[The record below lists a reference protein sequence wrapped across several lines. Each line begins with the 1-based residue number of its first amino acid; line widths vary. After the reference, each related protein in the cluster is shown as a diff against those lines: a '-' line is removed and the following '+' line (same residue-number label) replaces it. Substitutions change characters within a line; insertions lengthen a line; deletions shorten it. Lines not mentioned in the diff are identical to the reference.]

1 MPQIN
6 SKSTVVTP
14 DTQGLVR
21 GKKTLAKSLLNFAD
35 AASVNEMNKEAS
47 RRFLEGQ
54 QAAAQG
60 ASVQEVKDNQSAFT
74 SMFGEGASVAGA
86 RSLATQNALDEAYRT
101 SLAGIPDNAHLTPKQ
116 YAAFQ
121 QAELLKYVD
130 GIEDE
135 ETRQAVTIGFSK
147 KAGELA
153 GLQTKAHAK
162 HIDAQNARVYQQH
175 LYSKGLS
182 AQDAVGKGTET
193 ELSANKELLNAMIK
207 PKGMGDAQYN
217 SLLVKSIKSSLE
229 EGNGALYNTFIEM
242 DMTERLSPEQR
253 ATLHKAYDSYEK
265 EQMKEQSVIVGT
277 SLFDLNNQADDPQTD
292 MTDLV
297 ASIGEHQQKYGMSA
311 EKVNSILGRYKKAQ
325 DSTNSMKDNA
335 HLARSRQFH
344 LVTEKE
350 RPGALDSMREEFGS
364 KYPEY
369 WATIGV
375 RDTKL
380 AKQWTQ
386 SFQSLTLPDGEVDPR
401 FVETAQEFMTYSA
414 IDQDRAFDHIT
425 DTKAKARMK
434 AVVSRAQI
442 DGDIVSAVRQ
452 RALVEQNNAKGG
464 FTKETKEEITDEVDD
479 IMDSTIL
486 PNFLGGHDALDSFN
500 TDYVR
505 ATIRRQTEDY
515 MLNGRVSAEDAAEL
529 ARMDFERQHEKIKGD
544 YIPNGGTPF
553 SVRLGLQDGDSPEES
568 LDGFVEKHRTEMFA
582 GHEGEYSTVF
592 NSVNNSMTF
601 VPVDDN
607 GLPVAGGKT
616 LSLDAMKSM
625 NVLAHAKEHSNML
638 QAQALKQS
646 DNLDARIQR
655 VQMSLK
661 RRYNQDISEE
671 KALEIINTQDKS
683 FHNLKTGLVK
693 SLFDLVTPLK
703 GMGATQEMIEKLSET
718 VNSPEQDAVQAASDM
733 GVQHGIALPTKSG
746 MGWGV
751 ESVGVVGGTNEH
763 VGYMLDVFAATE
775 SGSGKFKANPNSSA
789 RGVFQY
795 MTKQLSGGNNAMQTA
810 ITRAKRAFPDG
821 APKWLSDLDDV
832 AFNGTDEDRAKAMI
846 ELSDD
851 HSAALMLLDFQ
862 GRPQTKALLDKVKE
876 GDMEAMKE
884 LYFTYH
890 HTNPDPATIA
900 LFEKN
905 MAKLK

>member
-1 MPQIN
+1 MPRIN
-6 SKSTVVTP
+6 SQSTVTTP

-21 GKKTLAKSLLNFAD
+21 QKKTLAKSLLNFAD

-47 RRFLEGQ
+47 RKFLEGQ
-54 QAAAQG
+54 QAVAQG
-60 ASVQEVKDNQSAFT
+60 ASVQDVKDNQSSF
-74 SMFGEGASVAGA
+74 SSLFGEGASVAGA

-101 SLAGIPDNAHLTPKQ
+101 SLASIPKNAHLTPKE
-116 YAAFQ
+116 YAEVQ
-121 QAELLKYVD
+121 QAELTTYID

-147 KAGELA
+147 KAAELA
-153 GLQTKAHAK
+153 GLQTKAYAK
-162 HIDAQNARVYQQH
+162 HIDAQNARMYQQH

-182 AQDAVGKGTET
+182 AQDAVGKGAET
-193 ELSANKELLNAMIK
+193 ELSANKDLLNAMVK
-207 PKGMGDAQYN
+207 PKGMGSDQYN
-217 SLLVKSIKSSLE
+217 SLLTASIKSSLE

-242 DMTERLSPEQR
+242 DMTEQLSPEQR
-253 ATLHKAYDSYEK
+253 ATIHKAYDSYEK
-265 EQMKEQSVIVGT
+265 EQMKQQSVIVGQ
-277 SLFDLNNQADDPQTD
+277 SLFDLNNQADDPKTD
-292 MTDLV
+292 LTDLV
-297 ASIGEHQQKYGMSA
+297 ASISEHQQKYGMSA
-311 EKVNSILGRYKKAQ
+311 EKVNSILGRYKKMQ
-325 DSTNSMKDNA
+325 DSDTTMKDNA
-335 HLARSRQFH
+335 HLARTRQFH

-350 RPGALDSMREEFGS
+350 RPGALDAMRLEFGD

-375 RDTKL
+375 RDGHL
-380 AKQWTQ
+380 SKQWTQ

-401 FVETAQEFMTYSA
+401 FVETAQTFMQYA
-414 IDQDRAFDHIT
+414 ALDKDRAFDHIT
-425 DTKAKARMK
+425 DVKAKARMQ
-434 AVVSRAQI
+434 AVLARANV
-442 DGDIVSAVRQ
+442 DGDLVSAVRQ

-464 FTKETKEEITDEVDD
+464 FTKETKEEITDEVND
-479 IMDSTIL
+479 IMEGTIL

-505 ATIRRQTEDY
+505 ATVRRKTEDY
-515 MLNGRVSAEDAAEL
+515 MLNGRLSAEDAAEL
-529 ARMDFERQHEKIKGD
+529 ARMDFEKQHEKIKGD

-553 SVRLGLQDGDSPEES
+553 SVRLGLQDGDSPEDA
-568 LDGFVEKHRTEMFA
+568 LDGFVEKHRTEMFG
-582 GHEGEYSTVF
+582 GHEGTYSTIF
-592 NSVNNSMTF
+592 NPANNSMTF
-601 VPVDDN
+601 IPVDDN
-607 GLPVAGGKT
+607 GLPLSGGKT

-625 NVLAHAKEHSNML
+625 NVLAHAKEQSNKL
-638 QAQALKQS
+638 QANALKHS
-646 DNLDARIQR
+646 DDLNRRIQR
-655 VQMSLK
+655 VQMSMK
-661 RRYNQDISEE
+661 RRYNQDLSEE

-683 FHNLKTGLVK
+683 FHNLKTGMIK
-693 SLFDLVTPLK
+693 SLFDLFTPLK
-703 GMGATQEMIEKLSET
+703 GMGATQEMIETLSQT
-718 VNSPEQDAVQAASDM
+718 PNSPEQDAVQSASDM
-733 GVQHGIALPTKSG
+733 GVKHGIALPTKSG

-795 MTKQLSGGNNAMQTA
+795 MTKQLKGGNNAMQTA
-810 ITRAKRAFPDG
+810 ITRAKRAYPNG
-821 APKWLSDLDDV
+821 LPQWLADLDDV